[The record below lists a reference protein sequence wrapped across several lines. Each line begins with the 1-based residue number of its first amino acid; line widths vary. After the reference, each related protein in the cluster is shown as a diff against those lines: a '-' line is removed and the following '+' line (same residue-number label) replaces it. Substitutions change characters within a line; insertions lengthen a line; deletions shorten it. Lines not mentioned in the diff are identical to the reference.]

1 MRFPAAADEPAAA
14 VCPLCGSP
22 TEQQVEAAHSTPQV
36 ANPNVQP
43 RLQLVLL
50 LDNLRSIYNVGSIF
64 RTADGAGVAHL
75 HLGGIT
81 ATPNHP
87 KLAKTALGAAHQ
99 DNWTYYRSGVLAAD
113 KLLTQGYT
121 LWALEI
127 SPTSRSL
134 YDVSETD
141 LPEKLALV
149 VGNEV
154 AGVDPAILAR
164 CAQTIALPMMGV
176 KESLNVTIAC
186 GAAVYHLLYGCR

>member
-22 TEQQVEAAHSTPQV
+22 TEQQEQAAQTNPQV
-36 ANPNVQP
+36 ANPSAP
-43 RLQLVLL
+43 PSLQLVLL

-64 RTADGAGVAHL
+64 RTADGAGVTHL

-87 KLAKTALGAAHQ
+87 KVAKTALGAAHL

-113 KLLTQGYT
+113 KLLSQGYT
-121 LWALEI
+121 LWALET
-127 SPTSRSL
+127 SPASRSL
-134 YDVSETD
+134 YDVSEAE
-141 LPEKLALV
+141 LPEQLALV

-154 AGVDPAILAR
+154 AGVDPAVLAR
-164 CAQTIALPMMGV
+164 CAQTIALPMQGV